1 MIVDTIAMGEKEM
14 DEAFSIEAI
23 PSLLPDQVQFPW
35 QALIENMP
43 TGFLL
48 VEATGRIR
56 GGNRAMEQMMG
67 ISREQATAADF
78 SWFNH
83 IAPDYMDAL
92 QERMLAVFARPAEEP
107 VDPMEVELIRVDGTR
122 IQALLAATRVPMP
135 GAELPWLAVSCTDI
149 TALRARERELDEER
163 TYWHDIVETVH
174 DGVVVLDSNGLIHEA
189 NRAAQEMFDLS
200 IDDVRGASSGWIERV
215 APEDLPRLLESARRL
230 LEDDDYVPGIQ
241 VHLLRRDGSRF
252 PVTIRGRKLKQRPQ
266 WEAVRFVDVITDL
279 TELETKNQELERAS
293 RAKSE
298 FLANMSHE
306 LRTPLNAIIGFS
318 EALLMGDVGEV
329 PEEQQDLLQEVHRAG
344 VHLLGL
350 VNDILDIEKV
360 AAGRM
365 KLFLERARPAEVL
378 DSALAMVQ
386 QQARN
391 KQITLSARLSLD
403 DEPILLDGQRVK
415 QMALN
420 YLSNALKFTPLGG
433 EVVLTSRRVPRET
446 LLAHRGAPGFQ
457 EDGLAATEYLE
468 VSVCDNGPGIEPA
481 DQQRLFRH
489 FEQADSTMGRR
500 HQQGTGLGLVLVK
513 SFAELHGGTAAL
525 RSTPG
530 EGSCF
535 YFWLA
540 VS

>member
-1 MIVDTIAMGEKEM
+1 MNDKEM
-14 DEAFSIEAI
+14 DEVFSVEAI
-23 PSLLPDQVQFPW
+23 FSLLPDQIHFPW
-35 QALIENMP
+35 QAVIENMP

-48 VEATGRIR
+48 VEATGRVR
-56 GGNRAMEQMMG
+56 SGNRAMEQMMG
-67 ISREQATAADF
+67 ISREQAAAADF
-78 SWFNH
+78 SWFSH

-92 QERMLAVFARPAEEP
+92 QERMLAVFGRPAEEP
-107 VDPMEVELIRVDGTR
+107 VDPMEVELIRTDGTR

-135 GAELPWLAVSCTDI
+135 GGALPWLAVSCTDVS
-149 TALRARERELDEER
+149 ALRARERELDEER
-163 TYWHDIVETVH
+163 AYWHDIVETVR

-200 IDDVRGASSGWIERV
+200 IEEVRGASSGWIERV

-230 LEDDDYVPGIQ
+230 LEDDNYVPGIQ

-252 PVTIRGRKLKQRPQ
+252 PVTIRGRKLTQRPQ
-266 WEAVRFVDVITDL
+266 WQAVRFVDVITDL

-329 PEEQQDLLQEVHRAG
+329 SEEQKDLLQEVVRAG

-350 VNDILDIEKV
+350 VNDILDMEKV

-365 KLFLERARPAEVL
+365 KLFLERVRPAEVL

-391 KQITLSARLSLD
+391 KKITLSVRMD
-403 DEPILLDGQRVK
+403 HGTEPVMLDGQRVK

-420 YLSNALKFTPLGG
+420 YLSNALKFTPEGG
-433 EVVLTSRRVPRET
+433 WVALTSRRVPREAV
-446 LLAHRGAPGFQ
+446 LAHREAPGFR
-457 EDGLAATEYLE
+457 EEALAATEYLE
-468 VSVCDNGPGIEPA
+468 IAVRDNGPGIAPE
-481 DQQRLFRH
+481 DQLKLFFH
-489 FEQADSTMGRR
+489 FTQAGTAKG
-500 HQQGTGLGLVLVK
+500 HQGTGLGLALVK

-525 RSTPG
+525 HSTPG

-540 VS
+540 VC